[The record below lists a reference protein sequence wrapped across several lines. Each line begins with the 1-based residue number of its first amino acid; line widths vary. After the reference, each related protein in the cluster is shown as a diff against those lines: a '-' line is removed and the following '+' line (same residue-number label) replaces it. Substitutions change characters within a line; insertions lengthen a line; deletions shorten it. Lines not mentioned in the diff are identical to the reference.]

1 MLTGG
6 SDNLIKIWDYEA
18 QKTVPFFYQAFIGHT
33 FPISDVMFN
42 PCDNNTVISTA
53 DKDGIYIWQFHGDT
67 QTNYL
72 PEIEDQ
78 NANVVSAFDKVSMH
92 QPTTL
97 EKMRMAVKEKKKPKL
112 AEFSFI
118 VPAFEPAE

>member
-42 PCDNNTVISTA
+42 PCDNNTVIST
-53 DKDGIYIWQFHGDT
+53 DPSPVGKTELHVRQR
-67 QTNYL
+67 
-72 PEIEDQ
+72 P
-78 NANVVSAFDKVSMH
+78 
-92 QPTTL
+92 
-97 EKMRMAVKEKKKPKL
+97 L
-112 AEFSFI
+112 AR
-118 VPAFEPAE
+118 